1 MKFTV
6 KETPYIRY
14 QQTTYEG
21 TFDFEGEEVTF
32 RFSEDDNGSEFYIL
46 EEDGFNQS
54 DFEDPKHIAIYAA
67 IMEYGNPEHLEE
79 GEEIELDEETLA
91 MYS

>member
-14 QQTTYEG
+14 QMTTHQG
-21 TFDFEGEEVTF
+21 TVLFDEEEVTF

-54 DFEDPKHIAIYAA
+54 DLEDPKHIAIYAA

-79 GEEIELDEETLA
+79 GEEIELDQETLDL
-91 MYS
+91 YQ

>member
-14 QQTTYEG
+14 QMTTHQG
-21 TFDFEGEEVTF
+21 TVLFDDEEVTF

-46 EEDGFNQS
+46 GEKGFEQS
-54 DFEDPKHIAIYAA
+54 PLEDPKHIAIYAA
-67 IMEYGNPEHLEE
+67 IMEWGNPEELEE
-79 GEEIELDEETLA
+79 GEEIELDQETLDL
-91 MYS
+91 YQ

>member
-21 TFDFEGEEVTF
+21 TFNFEGEDITF
-32 RFSEDDNGSEFYIL
+32 RFSEDDNGSEFYI
-46 EEDGFNQS
+46 
-54 DFEDPKHIAIYAA
+54 
-67 IMEYGNPEHLEE
+67 
-79 GEEIELDEETLA
+79 
-91 MYS
+91 